1 MDGCTAKWSAR
12 WLDDRINLVDKSHR
26 INTHILKVSSLI
38 QVRKEL
44 EVCGIEF
51 YPQKEFDEDQED
63 KADNDKIR
71 VQCKLIDTALMFL
84 LPTFFFAS
92 FLLFLPYLLS
102 SIAPLIL

>member
-1 MDGCTAKWSAR
+1 MDGLNGWITKT
-12 WLDDRINLVDKSHR
+12 
-26 INTHILKVSSLI
+26 THMVKIYLKFSSPV

-71 VQCKLIDTALMFL
+71 VQCK
-84 LPTFFFAS
+84 
-92 FLLFLPYLLS
+92 
-102 SIAPLIL
+102 